1 MMKPNSI
8 FCEKVNRKLGLL
20 VVIFFLIMKGF
31 SQVPFEKA
39 YTTIPNPGWMVY
51 QSITHIEKISTTGA
65 FYGVGNLNPTAGGYT
80 NEWSLNLW
88 KLDAY
93 GDTIWV
99 KTLPQSDPGSFW
111 IAVDASLRSDG
122 SMYVLYRQ
130 YNPGYD
136 FNGVLLVNA
145 SGNIEWNTPITSQG
159 EYAQGRLTQISTT
172 PDGGSIIC
180 GSTSYTPSLPY
191 VVKLSATGSIEWS
204 STSFPN
210 DPGYNK
216 FNDVC
221 ITTDSSYI
229 FTGLVHHNVESKY
242 RMVVSKVSQTGNV
255 LWNVVLNSGSLT
267 SGDSIWSEGLS
278 VAPAPQGGAL
288 VTGYKT
294 FPGTQG
300 KDTWV
305 FQIDSLGNWPPVW
318 QKMMGITAF
327 NNSKGEKIMRTSDG
341 NYLLFASDNWG
352 NTSNNPQLIKMNPS
366 GNVLWSQVGYYRY
379 FEYNLFP
386 CSITNTDEVLFCGTS
401 SNDPS
406 YARFTHPTSDGIF
419 RAPRLFL
426 PENNA
431 ENQPTSL
438 TLKINAP
445 FTIHNFSSYWYQ
457 LSIDSNFNGELINQ
471 VVDLDT
477 ILWIATC
484 IPMANGLDFQ
494 QLQYSPSHPDP
505 PK

>member
-210 DPGYNK
+210 DP
-216 FNDVC
+216 
-221 ITTDSSYI
+221 
-229 FTGLVHHNVESKY
+229 
-242 RMVVSKVSQTGNV
+242 
-255 LWNVVLNSGSLT
+255 
-267 SGDSIWSEGLS
+267 
-278 VAPAPQGGAL
+278 
-288 VTGYKT
+288 
-294 FPGTQG
+294 
-300 KDTWV
+300 
-305 FQIDSLGNWPPVW
+305 
-318 QKMMGITAF
+318 
-327 NNSKGEKIMRTSDG
+327 
-341 NYLLFASDNWG
+341 
-352 NTSNNPQLIKMNPS
+352 
-366 GNVLWSQVGYYRY
+366 
-379 FEYNLFP
+379 
-386 CSITNTDEVLFCGTS
+386 
-401 SNDPS
+401 S

>member
-1 MMKPNSI
+1 
-8 FCEKVNRKLGLL
+8 
-20 VVIFFLIMKGF
+20 
-31 SQVPFEKA
+31 
-39 YTTIPNPGWMVY
+39 
-51 QSITHIEKISTTGA
+51 
-65 FYGVGNLNPTAGGYT
+65 
-80 NEWSLNLW
+80 
-88 KLDAY
+88 
-93 GDTIWV
+93 
-99 KTLPQSDPGSFW
+99 
-111 IAVDASLRSDG
+111 
-122 SMYVLYRQ
+122 
-130 YNPGYD
+130 
-136 FNGVLLVNA
+136 
-145 SGNIEWNTPITSQG
+145 
-159 EYAQGRLTQISTT
+159 
-172 PDGGSIIC
+172 
-180 GSTSYTPSLPY
+180 
-191 VVKLSATGSIEWS
+191 
-204 STSFPN
+204 
-210 DPGYNK
+210 
-216 FNDVC
+216 
-221 ITTDSSYI
+221 
-229 FTGLVHHNVESKY
+229 
-242 RMVVSKVSQTGNV
+242 
-255 LWNVVLNSGSLT
+255 
-267 SGDSIWSEGLS
+267 
-278 VAPAPQGGAL
+278 
-288 VTGYKT
+288 
-294 FPGTQG
+294 
-300 KDTWV
+300 
-305 FQIDSLGNWPPVW
+305 
-318 QKMMGITAF
+318 MGITAF

-431 ENQPTSL
+431 ENQPTSF